1 MMKKR
6 YRIKKE
12 KDFKLIFKRG
22 KSYANRQFVVYLKN
36 NDEIPHLRLG
46 ISVSK
51 RLGNAVKRNQI
62 KRRIRAFYQLLK
74 TEVKPRDYVVIS
86 RNTVTDTSY
95 HVMAKSLMHVLI
107 ISNIHNK
114 QERC

>member
-22 KSYANRQFVVYLKN
+22 KSYANRQFVVYLKD

-51 RLGNAVKRNQI
+51 KLGNAVKRNQI
-62 KRRIRAFYQLLK
+62 KRRIRVFYQHHK
-74 TEVKPRDYVVIS
+74 TELKPREYVVIA
-86 RNTVTDTSY
+86 RNPVKDMDY
-95 HVMAKSLMHVLI
+95 HEMEKSLLHVLKI
-107 ISNIHNK
+107 AKCIK
-114 QERC
+114 